1 MKFTDWKAELEANGY
16 VVAEDLITTKRGDV
30 LAGKDPYGGYFIA
43 DSRIQ
48 DIISKK
54 PAPVK
59 KATAPK
65 KAVAKQD
72 SQELATEELEMVRAR
87 DENGHFVADD
97 PSTPDVNEAWVVK
110 TVKKAVR
117 KK

>member
-16 VVAEDLITTKRGDV
+16 VVTEDLITTQRGDV

-48 DIISKK
+48 DIVSKK
-54 PAPVK
+54 PAPK
-59 KATAPK
+59 KKTI
-65 KAVAKQD
+65 AK
-72 SQELATEELEMVRAR
+72 EELEMVRAR
-87 DENGHFVADD
+87 DEDGQFIPDD

>member
-16 VVAEDLITTKRGDV
+16 VVAENLITTKRGDV

-54 PAPVK
+54 PASVK

-65 KAVAKQD
+65 KAVAQ
-72 SQELATEELEMVRAR
+72 EELEMVRAR

-110 TVKKAVR
+110 TVKKAI
-117 KK
+117 KKK

>member
-65 KAVAKQD
+65 KAVAQ
-72 SQELATEELEMVRAR
+72 EELEMVRAR